1 MAAKL
6 KAQILYLKKKIKK
19 IQTFMIFKNGQP
31 TVVFKDQTQCIEPLI
46 CYSPI
51 LQNGLTQWHFPSFI

>member
-1 MAAKL
+1 ML
-6 KAQILYLKKKIKK
+6 
-19 IQTFMIFKNGQP
+19 QTNLSFENGQP
-31 TVVFKDQTQCIEPLI
+31 TVVFTGQTKCIEPLI